1 VSPNAPEKAEKKA
14 TGRKPA
20 GTKQVAAS
28 VANRKSVLLRP
39 LVTEKSLA
47 RAEREHTYTF
57 EVARGANKIQI
68 REAVQQAFKVTVTG
82 VRTQRLDGKA
92 RRMGRWVGRT
102 ADRKKAI
109 VRVKAGD
116 SIEFV

>member
-1 VSPNAPEKAEKKA
+1 MKQNSQKV
-14 TGRKPA
+14 A
-20 GTKQVAAS
+20 GKDLG
-28 VANRKSVLLRP
+28 NPRSVLLRP

-47 RAEREHTYTF
+47 RAERAHTYTF
-57 EVARGANKIQI
+57 EVARNANKLQI
-68 REAVQQAFKVTVTG
+68 RQAVQLAFKVTVTG